1 MCSILYS
8 LLLISWKGIN
18 NWRNKGGWMNGR
30 GKVKGKRCDEVI
42 NKIFVIWLFNLTDEN
57 KIKNWT
63 FYLFNLTFNLNSSVY
78 INI

>member
-1 MCSILYS
+1 
-8 LLLISWKGIN
+8 
-18 NWRNKGGWMNGR
+18 MNGR